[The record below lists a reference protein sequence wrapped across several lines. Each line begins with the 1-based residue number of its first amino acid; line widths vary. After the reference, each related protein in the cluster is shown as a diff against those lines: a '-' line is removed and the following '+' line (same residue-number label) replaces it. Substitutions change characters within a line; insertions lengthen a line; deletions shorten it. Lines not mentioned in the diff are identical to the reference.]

1 MPDDHPTRS
10 GNRKQESV
18 MQQSVLKVER
28 PDYQQAVGAAEIK
41 HSAPRMLI
49 VDDDPSV
56 LRLIAD
62 HCARIGFDVET
73 ASNGIQALV
82 KANWVRP
89 DVLIID
95 VNMPEADGLS
105 VCANL
110 LHPMKEALPVIVI
123 TGSRS
128 PATLERCKEF
138 GARYA
143 YKGPSFWADLEA
155 ALAEIQPGMADRIL
169 RSSAGEAAPH
179 VRRRPRVLLVDDDN
193 DVNRFLA
200 SWLEKYGID
209 VAYALSARQALR
221 IASRDEPVVIVTDY
235 FMPNGDAP
243 YLLTKLRTS
252 EATSNIP
259 VIVLSGKPLN
269 ETTVQNLQRKIGG
282 HPGAAQVV
290 MKSQDPS
297 ALLDVLKKYCGFD
310 LQPVEPVNV
319 QEFGHH

>member
-1 MPDDHPTRS
+1 
-10 GNRKQESV
+10 
-18 MQQSVLKVER
+18 MQQSVLKMDR
-28 PDYQQAVGAAEIK
+28 PDYQQAMGAADIK
-41 HSAPRMLI
+41 CAAPRMLI

-73 ASNGIQALV
+73 AANGIQALV

-105 VCANL
+105 VCAHL
-110 LHPMKEALPVIVI
+110 LHPMNEPLPVIVI
-123 TGSRS
+123 TGSRR
-128 PATLERCKEF
+128 ADTLERCKEF
-138 GARYA
+138 GARLA
-143 YKGPSFWADLEA
+143 YKGPSFWSDLET
-155 ALAEIQPGMADRIL
+155 ALAEIHPRMADRIL
-169 RSSAGEAAPH
+169 GSSAGETGPH

-235 FMPNGDAP
+235 YMPNGDAP
-243 YLLTKLRTS
+243 YLLTKLRSS

-259 VIVLSGKPLN
+259 VIVLSGSPLSD
-269 ETTVQNLQRKIGG
+269 TTVQNLQRKIGG
-282 HPGAAQVV
+282 HPGVAQVV

-297 ALLDVLKKYCGFD
+297 ALLDVLRKYCGFD
-310 LQPVEPVNV
+310 TQPIDPINV

>member
-1 MPDDHPTRS
+1 
-10 GNRKQESV
+10 
-18 MQQSVLKVER
+18 MQQSVLKMER
-28 PDYQQAVGAAEIK
+28 PDYQQAVDAADIQCC
-41 HSAPRMLI
+41 APRMLI

-73 ASNGIQALV
+73 AANGIQALV
-82 KANWVRP
+82 KANWIRP

-105 VCANL
+105 VCAHL

-128 PATLERCKEF
+128 PETLARCKEF
-138 GARYA
+138 GAHYA
-143 YKGPSFWADLEA
+143 YKGPSFWSDLET
-155 ALAEIQPGMADRIL
+155 ALAEIQPGMADRIQ

-179 VRRRPRVLLVDDDN
+179 VRRRPRVLLDDDDN

-200 SWLEKYGID
+200 SWLERYGID

-297 ALLDVLKKYCGFD
+297 VLLDVLKKYCGFD
-310 LQPVEPVNV
+310 IPPIDPTNIP
-319 QEFGHH
+319 EFGHH

>member
-1 MPDDHPTRS
+1 
-10 GNRKQESV
+10 
-18 MQQSVLKVER
+18 MQQSILKMEQ
-28 PDYQQAVGAAEIK
+28 PDYQRAVDATDIQCC
-41 HSAPRMLI
+41 APRMLI

-73 ASNGIQALV
+73 AANGIQALV

-110 LHPMKEALPVIVI
+110 LHPMKEPLPVIVI
-123 TGSRS
+123 TGSKS
-128 PATLERCKEF
+128 PETLERCKEF
-138 GARYA
+138 GAHYA
-143 YKGPSFWADLEA
+143 YKGPSFWSDLEA
-155 ALAEIQPGMADRIL
+155 ALAEIHPRMADRIL
-169 RSSAGEAAPH
+169 GASAGEAAPH

-200 SWLEKYGID
+200 SWLERYGID

-243 YLLTKLRTS
+243 YLLTKLRS
-252 EATSNIP
+252 SDATSNIP
-259 VIVLSGKPLN
+259 VIVLSGRPLSD
-269 ETTVQNLQRKIGG
+269 TTIQNLQRKIGG
-282 HPGAAQVV
+282 HPGVAQVV

-310 LQPVEPVNV
+310 IPPIDPINIP
-319 QEFGHH
+319 EFGHH

>member
-1 MPDDHPTRS
+1 
-10 GNRKQESV
+10 
-18 MQQSVLKVER
+18 MQQSVLKMER
-28 PDYQQAVGAAEIK
+28 ADYQRAVDAPDIQCC
-41 HSAPRMLI
+41 APRMLI

-73 ASNGIQALV
+73 AANGIQALV
-82 KANWVRP
+82 KANWIRP

-105 VCANL
+105 VCAHL
-110 LHPMKEALPVIVI
+110 LHPMKEPMPVIVI

-128 PATLERCKEF
+128 PETLERCKEF
-138 GARYA
+138 GAHYA
-143 YKGPSFWADLEA
+143 YKGPSFWSDLEG
-155 ALAEIQPGMADRIL
+155 ALAEIHPRMADSIL

-179 VRRRPRVLLVDDDN
+179 IRRRPRVLLVDDDN

-243 YLLTKLRTS
+243 YLLTKLRS
-252 EATSNIP
+252 SDATSNIP
-259 VIVLSGKPLN
+259 VIVLSGRPLSD
-269 ETTVQNLQRKIGG
+269 TTVQNLQRKIGG
-282 HPGAAQVV
+282 HPGVAQVV

-310 LQPVEPVNV
+310 IPPIDPVNMPAL
-319 QEFGHH
+319 GHH